1 VKTVMIVEEH
11 SFSRAVVRSIFEEM
25 GWKVLAEVAS
35 GEEALHKY
43 SVLRP
48 DLVMMDIHLRGM
60 DGITATR
67 RILEIDRKANI
78 IMCTVV
84 GQKDVVIRA
93 ITAGAKHY
101 LIKPLQKEKVEF
113 MIENLVGGRGENS
126 HDNQII
132 SLQSN

>member
-35 GEEALHKY
+35 GEEAVHKY
-43 SVLRP
+43 SLFRP

-67 RILEIDRKANI
+67 KIVEIDREANI

-84 GQKDVVIRA
+84 GQKEVVIRA
-93 ITAGAKHY
+93 VTAGAKHY
-101 LIKPLQKEKVEF
+101 MVKPLQKEKVEY
-113 MIENLVGGRGENS
+113 MIENLLGGRGENS
-126 HDNQII
+126 HKDLIF
-132 SLQSN
+132 S

>member
-1 VKTVMIVEEH
+1 MKTVMIVEEH

-35 GEEALHKY
+35 GEEAVHKY
-43 SVLRP
+43 SVFRP

-67 RILEIDRKANI
+67 RIKEIDREANI

-84 GQKDVVIRA
+84 GQKEVVIRA

-101 LIKPLQKEKVEF
+101 MVKPLQKEKVEY
-113 MIENLVGGRGENS
+113 MLGNLLGGRGENI
-126 HDNQII
+126 HDNHQII
-132 SLQSN
+132 S

>member
-1 VKTVMIVEEH
+1 MKTVMIVEEH
-11 SFSRAVVRSIFEEM
+11 SFSRAVVRNIFEEM

-35 GEEALHKY
+35 GEEAIHMY
-43 SVLRP
+43 SVYRP

-67 RILEIDRKANI
+67 KIVGIDPEANI

-84 GQKDVVIRA
+84 GQKDVVVRA

-101 LIKPLQKEKVEF
+101 MVKPLQKEKVEYL
-113 MIENLVGGRGENS
+113 IDHLLASRAAHS
-126 HDNQII
+126 HGDQML
-132 SLQSN
+132 SLQSH